1 MAGCSNRTRQGCAVA
16 LSQASSLRDPLGAG
30 GPAQFLGTRG
40 KETLQY
46 VEGPFAAAPGGNKCK
61 AVLWGA
67 SPCSASSPFLSCHGA
82 TPAMSLDSPDKVIL
96 FFFPSREQSSSFSLH
111 SRRASFTRAQSLM
124 GRTEL
129 SRSEM
134 APESLIKQTLPGP

>member
-96 FFFPSREQSSSFSLH
+96 FFFPISGAVLFFFPALTKGLLYQGPVFN
-111 SRRASFTRAQSLM
+111 
-124 GRTEL
+124 GKDRTEPFGNG
-129 SRSEM
+129 S
-134 APESLIKQTLPGP
+134 